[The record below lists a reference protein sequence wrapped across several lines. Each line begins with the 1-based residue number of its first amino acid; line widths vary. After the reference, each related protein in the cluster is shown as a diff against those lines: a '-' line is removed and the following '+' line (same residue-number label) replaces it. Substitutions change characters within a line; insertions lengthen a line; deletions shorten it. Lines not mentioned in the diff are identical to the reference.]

1 MAAYILNHEIVNI
14 LGTYIVTA
22 HLHIRGKYKGGQVH
36 FFFKYTNILTFKGLE
51 RIYSTSL
58 PLRCGVVVTEWKNQ
72 DCILTLRQQKLSNSP
87 KEYADDVKFVLFQVN
102 LDHSSCFCSL
112 YIFLN

>member
-14 LGTYIVTA
+14 LGTYIYISEANTKEDKF
-22 HLHIRGKYKGGQVH
+22 IF

-58 PLRCGVVVTEWKNQ
+58 PLRCGVAVTEWENQ

-102 LDHSSCFCSL
+102 LNHSSRFCFL
-112 YIFLN
+112 YIFLI